1 MTTMVR
7 IMASRQ
13 TGKHGTEAL
22 PISSR
27 TKREWHELL
36 KPTCT
41 GTVVVTSSR
50 KKTHTDLQDPILA
63 HIGLRRH
70 IKSTHYRN
78 DVIIC

>member
-22 PISSR
+22 PINSR

-50 KKTHTDLQDPILA
+50 KNTH
-63 HIGLRRH
+63 
-70 IKSTHYRN
+70 
-78 DVIIC
+78 